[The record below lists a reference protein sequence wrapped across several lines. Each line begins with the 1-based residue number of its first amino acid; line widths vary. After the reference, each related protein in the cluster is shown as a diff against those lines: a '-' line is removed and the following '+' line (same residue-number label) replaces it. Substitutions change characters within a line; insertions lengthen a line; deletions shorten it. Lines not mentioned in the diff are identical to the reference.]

1 MRNDFP
7 NFTHAKSISSF
18 LLVLHRTIAIAIA
31 IAISI
36 ISAHNGNGAPNNHVK
51 LV

>member
-31 IAISI
+31 ISI